1 MLCDFPFEGDATAW
15 ADLLKGRPA
24 FFVMADPDYTPGLR
38 YDIMV
43 RMVNGIKQS
52 AQVERPVSPHL
63 QI

>member
-1 MLCDFPFEGDATAW
+1 MLTSAQVFHPLQMLCDFPFEGDATAW

-43 RMVNGIKQS
+43 RMVNGI
-52 AQVERPVSPHL
+52 VHG
-63 QI
+63 